1 MSASVRVEIGPAPG
15 SSALAWLA
23 AARQTIEIA
32 RARTDLGVP
41 LDVLAGFERYLDL
54 WAAEMTGDVFCWAG
68 DIDPSLLRHL
78 AAHWARLVNLARDGA
93 SGSGLAPAD
102 PEGEAF
108 FSALAVGMADALTR
122 ADDAERFAAKFEE
135 VVPDFEELRPRERP
149 VATSAATRV
158 LLVDDNPDIRLLV
171 RIGLESDGGFEVVG
185 EACDGAEAIDAARAS
200 CPDAVLLDLAMPV
213 LDGFQALPLIKAA
226 CPSCRVVVFSANDS
240 HSARDRVEEAGAA
253 AFLRKDAAIAEVA
266 AALRPPEPDPATGR

>member
-15 SSALAWLA
+15 SSALAWLV
-23 AARQTIEIA
+23 AARQTIATA
-32 RARTDLGVP
+32 RARADLGVP
-41 LDVLAGFERYLDL
+41 LDVLDGFERYVDL
-54 WAAEMTGDVFCWAG
+54 WAAEMSGEVFCWAG
-68 DIDPSLLRHL
+68 DIDPALLRHL
-78 AAHWARLVNLARDGA
+78 AAHWARLVNLARE

-108 FSALAVGMADALTR
+108 FSALALGMADALTR

-135 VVPDFEELRPRERP
+135 VVPDFEELRPRPRST
-149 VATSAATRV
+149 ATSTTTRV

-185 EACDGAEAIDAARAS
+185 EACDGAEAVEAVRAT

-213 LDGFQALPLIKAA
+213 LDGFQALPLLKAA
-226 CPSCRVVVFSANDS
+226 CPTARVVVFSANDS
-240 HSARDRVEEAGAA
+240 YSARDRVEEAGAA

-266 AALRPPEPDPATGR
+266 AALRPPELDLDR